1 MSVHVCF
8 MPGNGKP
15 GFPGRSASEMKT
27 RPQSWRD
34 MSAAPRFFIAVV
46 VLCGLTVLTYS
57 VLHGRSQNPLKFFCY
72 LVIALAASRLKVN
85 LPGITGTMSVNFL
98 FLLLG
103 VLELS
108 LPETMALGC
117 AAVVV
122 QCLDRERPNPI
133 QVAFNVCSTALA
145 IAVTFSAYHY
155 SLAHGLVQN
164 PSTLLFLAA
173 CVYFIANTVPV
184 AALISL
190 TEHRSLRS
198 IWSECYFWSFP
209 YYLVGAGVAGMM
221 SWLRGFTDWQTS
233 LLTLPVVYLIYRSY
247 RLYLGKL
254 EDEKRHVEEMAE
266 LHMRTIE
273 ALALAIE
280 AKDQTTH
287 DHLQRVRVYAI
298 EVAKE
303 LKVDHEGME
312 ALQAAALLHDI
323 GKLAIPEHIISKPGR
338 LTPEE
343 FEKMKIHPLVGA
355 EILERVRF
363 PYPVVPIVRAHHE
376 KYDGTG
382 YPMGLKGSQIPMGAR
397 ILAAVDF
404 LDALASDRQYRR
416 ALPLN
421 EAMARL
427 VDESGKSFDPE
438 VVKVLERKYVELEQ
452 LVHQR
457 TDSLGRQKLSTEVK
471 ELEKDKGHGAKTEP
485 TIKPAA
491 GFEKQGRRQPQE
503 RSFLGS
509 IAAARQEAQTLFELS
524 QDLGASLSLGETLS
538 VFAVKL
544 RRAISY
550 DAVAIYVR
558 NGDELVPEYV
568 NGDNFRL
575 FASLR
580 IPIGQGLSGWVAQN
594 LKPILNGNPSVE
606 PGYLN
611 DASKYSTLNSALA
624 VPLEGLQGVVGVVAL
639 YHAEKDFFTTD
650 HLRILL
656 AVSSKMALAIENAMK
671 YEQAESSAVT
681 DYLTGLP
688 NARSLFLQLDRE
700 MARCKRDNKT
710 LTVMVADLD
719 GFKQIND
726 RFGHLEGNRVL
737 RLFAHSLKETSR
749 EYDYVARMGG
759 DEFVVIAPGLTPEAA
774 ARKAEQM
781 RDLAQQAGKD
791 VCNEDILSLSVGRA
805 VYPEDG
811 MDAEKILSEADKRMY
826 LQKRSQFT
834 PKNRRLYPRVRG
846 RLTAE
851 ISGTSLAHVLL
862 GIVTNLSLGGCYVE
876 TSGILLPGSKLQLTF
891 SHAHTN
897 VTIES
902 EVVRMDMGI
911 GAALKFQEAT
921 HEIRAALQNILEQL
935 ASAEAVV
942 DLKRSQT
949 AAAGTKL

>member
-1 MSVHVCF
+1 
-8 MPGNGKP
+8 
-15 GFPGRSASEMKT
+15 MKS

-34 MSAAPRFFIAVV
+34 MSFAPRAFISV
-46 VLCGLTVLTYS
+46 VLVCGTIVLTYT
-57 VLHGRSQNPLKFFCY
+57 VLHGKSQNPLKFACY

-103 VLELS
+103 VIELS
-108 LPETMALGC
+108 FSETMAIGC

-122 QCLDRERPNPI
+122 QCFGGERPVPLH
-133 QVAFNVCSTALA
+133 VVFNVCSTALA
-145 IAVTFSAYHY
+145 IAATFVSYRFALLHR
-155 SLAHGLVQN
+155 AVNN
-164 PSTLLFLAA
+164 PSALLFVAA
-173 CVYFIANTVPV
+173 CVYFVSNTLPV
-184 AALISL
+184 AAVISL
-190 TEHRSLRS
+190 TEGRSLRK

-221 SWLRGFTDWQTS
+221 SWLHDFTDWQTS
-233 LLTLPVVYLIYRSY
+233 LLTLPVIYLIYRSY

-254 EDEKRHVEEMAE
+254 EDEKRHVEEMAD

-287 DHLQRVRVYAI
+287 DHLQRVRVYAV

-303 LKVDHEGME
+303 LKVDAEDMA

-323 GKLAIPEHIISKPGR
+323 GKLAIPEHIVSKPGR

-376 KYDGTG
+376 KFDGSG
-382 YPMGLKGSQIPMGAR
+382 YPLGLKGTEIPIGAR

-416 ALPLN
+416 AVPLD

-427 VDESGKSFDPE
+427 VEESGKSFDPQ
-438 VVKVLERKYVELEQ
+438 VVTVLQRRYVELEQ
-452 LVHQR
+452 LVRER
-457 TDSLGRQKLSTEVK
+457 TDVSIKKTGEAK
-471 ELEKDKGHGAKTEP
+471 EKDEADNVAKVNR
-485 TIKPAA
+485 TIEPAA
-491 GFEKQGRRQPQE
+491 GFEAQGKRQVPE
-503 RSFLGS
+503 RSFLSS

-538 VFAVKL
+538 VFSVKL
-544 RRAISY
+544 RRSIPY
-550 DAVAIYVR
+550 DAIAIYVR
-558 NGDELVPEYV
+558 HGDELVPEYV

-580 IPIGQGLSGWVAQN
+580 IPVGEGLSGWVAQN

-611 DASKYSTLNSALA
+611 DPSKYTTLMSALA

-639 YHAEKDFFTTD
+639 YHAEKDAFTSD

-656 AVSSKMALAIENAMK
+656 AVSSKMALAIDNALK
-671 YEQAESSAVT
+671 YEQAENSAVT

-700 MARCKRDNKT
+700 LARCKRDNKT
-710 LTVMVADLD
+710 LTVMVSDMD

-774 ARKAEQM
+774 MRKAEQM
-781 RDLAQQAGKD
+781 RDLAQQAGKE
-791 VCNEDILSLSVGRA
+791 VCNEDILSLSVGKA

-811 MDAEKILSEADKRMY
+811 LDAERLLSEADRRMY
-826 LQKRSQFT
+826 LQKQSQLSRV
-834 PKNRRLYPRVRG
+834 NRRIYPRVRG
-846 RLTAE
+846 RLTTE
-851 ISGTSLAHVLL
+851 IAVNGQERAML

-876 TSGILLPGSKLQLTF
+876 SSGIMLPGSKLKLTF
-891 SHAHTN
+891 SLGQAQ
-897 VTIES
+897 VSIQS
-902 EVVRMDMGI
+902 DVVRMDMGI
-911 GAALKFQEAT
+911 GAALKFQEAS
-921 HEIRAALQNILEQL
+921 HEVRAALQRILEQL
-935 ASAEAVV
+935 ASAEALH
-942 DLKRSQT
+942 DRKRTQG
-949 AAAGTKL
+949 AAAGQIV